1 MNLAWKGSEQLVCNF
16 FLKSAYDKTE
26 ETEQENYTTW
36 LKLTQ
41 DQVTKWICFLSQA
54 LSLQQDTLNSKST
67 KDERYLNCSHII

>member
-41 DQVTKWICFLSQA
+41 DQVTK
-54 LSLQQDTLNSKST
+54 
-67 KDERYLNCSHII
+67 